1 MGLAAAA
8 AVTKKIKLGT
18 AICLVV
24 EHDPIVLAKLVA
36 SLDLLSGG
44 RFIFGIG
51 AGWNAEEMENH
62 GTVFDTRYRLMRERM
77 DAMKAMWTQEEAE
90 YHGKFV
96 NFDPL
101 WSYPKPAQKPWPP
114 IFFGGH
120 TPAARQRVVDLYDG
134 WMPTIMRVQDLLA
147 GVADLRRRAA
157 EAGRDPKSIDVTV
170 LWVRADRA
178 RLDSFEAAGVDRVVL
193 GVPSAD
199 ARVVSASW
207 TSWLCSQGLADRSS
221 AMSTECRV
229 AIVTG
234 ASRGIGKQIALR
246 LARNGINLVIAA
258 RTMEAGQGRWPGSL
272 EETAA
277 QVRELGAEATP
288 VKCDVT
294 QRAEVE
300 ALCQTAL
307 AKYGGVDILVNNAL
321 YLGPG
326 NYNPFLET
334 AFETWDRNL
343 EANLMAAVV
352 ASKACL
358 PAMVAQHR
366 GVILNLTSAA
376 ADH

>member
-1 MGLAAAA
+1 MKYGIFTFPTEYSMRADQLARAVEERGFDSLWFPEHTHIPVARQSPYPAGGELPKDYIHIADPFVGLAAAA

-24 EHDPIVLAKLVA
+24 EHDPIVLAKQVA
-36 SLDLLSGG
+36 SIDLLSGG

-62 GTVFDTRYRLMRERM
+62 GTVFDTRYRLLRERM

-147 GVADLRRRAA
+147 GVEDLRRRAA

-170 LWVRADRA
+170 IWVRADRA
-178 RLDSFEAAGVDRVVL
+178 RLDSFEAAGVDRVAL

-199 ARVVSASW
+199 AGVVEHK
-207 TSWLCSQGLADRSS
+207 LDEL
-221 AMSTECRV
+221 V
-229 AIVTG
+229 
-234 ASRGIGKQIALR
+234 K
-246 LARNGINLVIAA
+246 LARI
-258 RTMEAGQGRWPGSL
+258 
-272 EETAA
+272 
-277 QVRELGAEATP
+277 
-288 VKCDVT
+288 
-294 QRAEVE
+294 
-300 ALCQTAL
+300 
-307 AKYGGVDILVNNAL
+307 
-321 YLGPG
+321 
-326 NYNPFLET
+326 
-334 AFETWDRNL
+334 
-343 EANLMAAVV
+343 
-352 ASKACL
+352 
-358 PAMVAQHR
+358 
-366 GVILNLTSAA
+366 
-376 ADH
+376 